1 MKKLL
6 TLILCLAM
14 VLSVFAGCSSTP
26 ATEEGASSSGEAAQ
40 GEAADSEYKDTLV
53 FAMNTDVQSM
63 DPQIQNDTT
72 SEQVVKMLY
81 NTLLKFQDDGTVV
94 GDLAESWSVS
104 EDKLTWT
111 FNLKQG
117 VKFHNGKELTSADV
131 KATFDRAL
139 NAEAGGLRTTEI
151 IKMFT
156 SVEAPDPYT
165 VTITTDGPY
174 GPMESLMCNM
184 SLGIM
189 DADYIEQYGLDL
201 GTSAE
206 GENGTG
212 PFKVVSWERDQE
224 IVVERFD
231 DYFGTP
237 AKLQTVVYTIIPEAA
252 SRVIALET
260 GEVDVIDKPTDEDL
274 ARLEA
279 DTENYTVLRK
289 PTISQRLFRFGCNDP
304 IMSNTKVRQAIVYAI
319 DRQAII
325 DALFAGSAYPST
337 APLAPVTF
345 GYSDL
350 GEIEQD
356 LELAKSLLAEAGYPD
371 GFDTKIITTERYQ
384 NGIELAEIISQ
395 QLAEIGINAEI
406 EVWEWSAL
414 SASWNGVTA
423 DEFDQPIFIMG
434 AGPSMRDADG
444 GLRGLYTTSDTVHVR
459 PGRLS
464 GPVYDRHP
472 QQRLQLR
479 LLLQRGS
486 GCPHRAG
493 YAGDRPAEAGGDLQ
507 GSHGDPVSGRPG
519 RLLALRYVWS
529 GHYLL
534 QGGRR
539 DPEPH
544 FHRYL

>member
-14 VLSVFAGCSSTP
+14 VLTVFAGCSSTP
-26 ATEEGASSSGEAAQ
+26 ATEEGASASGDAAQ

-81 NTLLKFQDDGTVV
+81 NTLLKFEDDGTVV

-165 VTITTDGPY
+165 VTITTDAPY

-304 IMSNTKVRQAIVYAI
+304 IISNTKVRQAIVYAI

-325 DALFAGSAYPST
+325 DALFTGSGYPST

-414 SASWNGVTA
+414 SASWNGITA

-444 GLRGLYTTSDTVHVR
+444 GQRGLYTTSET
-459 PGRLS
+459 GLN
-464 GPVYDRHP
+464 DRNYGFYSNAEVDALIEQGMQETD
-472 QQRLQLR
+472 QQKRVEI
-479 LLLQRGS
+479 
-486 GCPHRAG
+486 
-493 YAGDRPAEAGGDLQ
+493 YKEAMEILYRE
-507 GSHGDPVSGRPG
+507 DPVAFWLFDMYG
-519 RLLALRYVWS
+519 LAITSSKVEGVTLSPISTITFENATVKK
-529 GHYLL
+529 
-534 QGGRR
+534 
-539 DPEPH
+539 
-544 FHRYL
+544 

>member
-81 NTLLKFQDDGTVV
+81 NTLLKFEDDGTVV

-156 SVEAPDPYT
+156 AVEAPDPYT

-201 GTSAE
+201 GTSVE

-237 AKLQTVVYTIIPEAA
+237 AKLQTVVYTVIPEAA

-279 DTENYTVLRK
+279 DTENFTVLRK

-304 IMSNTKVRQAIVYAI
+304 IISNTKVRQAIVYAI

-325 DALFAGSAYPST
+325 DALFTGSAYPST

-371 GFDTKIITTERYQ
+371 GFDTKIVTTERYQ

-414 SASWNGVTA
+414 SASWNGITA

-444 GLRGLYTTSDTVHVR
+444 GLRGLYTTSET
-459 PGRLS
+459 GLN
-464 GPVYDRHP
+464 DRNYGFYSNAEVDALIEQGMQETD
-472 QQRLQLR
+472 QQKRVEI
-479 LLLQRGS
+479 
-486 GCPHRAG
+486 
-493 YAGDRPAEAGGDLQ
+493 YKEAMEILYRE
-507 GSHGDPVSGRPG
+507 DPVAFWLFDMYG
-519 RLLALRYVWS
+519 LAITSSKVEGVTLSPISTITFENATVKK
-529 GHYLL
+529 
-534 QGGRR
+534 
-539 DPEPH
+539 
-544 FHRYL
+544 

>member
-14 VLSVFAGCSSTP
+14 VLTVFVGCSSTP
-26 ATEEGASSSGEAAQ
+26 ATEEGASASGDAAQ

-53 FAMNTDVQSM
+53 YALNTDVQSL

-81 NTLLKFQDDGTVV
+81 NTLLKFEDDGTVV

-156 SVEAPDPYT
+156 AVEAPDPYT

-237 AKLQTVVYTIIPEAA
+237 AKLQTVVYSVIPEAA

-260 GEVDVIDKPTDEDL
+260 GEVDVIDKPTNEDL
-274 ARLEA
+274 ERLEA

-304 IMSNTKVRQAIVYAI
+304 IISNTKVRQAIVYAI

-325 DALFAGSAYPST
+325 DALFTGSAYPST

-414 SASWNGVTA
+414 SASWSGVTA

-444 GLRGLYTTSDTVHVR
+444 GLRGLYTTSDTGLNDRNYGFYSNAEVDALIDQGMQETDQQKRVEIYKEAMEILYR
-459 PGRLS
+459 EDPAGFWLFDMYGLAITSSKVEGVTLS
-464 GPVYDRHP
+464 PISTITFENATVKK
-472 QQRLQLR
+472 
-479 LLLQRGS
+479 
-486 GCPHRAG
+486 
-493 YAGDRPAEAGGDLQ
+493 
-507 GSHGDPVSGRPG
+507 
-519 RLLALRYVWS
+519 
-529 GHYLL
+529 
-534 QGGRR
+534 
-539 DPEPH
+539 
-544 FHRYL
+544 

>member
-14 VLSVFAGCSSTP
+14 VLTVFVGCSSTP
-26 ATEEGASSSGEAAQ
+26 ATEEGASASGDAAQ

-81 NTLLKFQDDGTVV
+81 NTLLKFEDDGTVV

-156 SVEAPDPYT
+156 AVEAPDPYT

-201 GTSAE
+201 GTSVE

-279 DTENYTVLRK
+279 DTENFTVLRK

-304 IMSNTKVRQAIVYAI
+304 IISNTKVRQAIVYAI

-325 DALFAGSAYPST
+325 DALFTGSAYPST

-345 GYSDL
+345 GYSNL

-371 GFDTKIITTERYQ
+371 GFDTKIVTTERYQ

-414 SASWNGVTA
+414 SASWNGITA

-444 GLRGLYTTSDTVHVR
+444 GLRGLYTTSET
-459 PGRLS
+459 GLN
-464 GPVYDRHP
+464 DRNYGFYSNAEVDALIEQGMQETD
-472 QQRLQLR
+472 QQKRVEI
-479 LLLQRGS
+479 
-486 GCPHRAG
+486 
-493 YAGDRPAEAGGDLQ
+493 YKEAMEILYRE
-507 GSHGDPVSGRPG
+507 DPVAFWLFDMYG
-519 RLLALRYVWS
+519 LAITSSKVEGVTLSPISTITFENATVKK
-529 GHYLL
+529 
-534 QGGRR
+534 
-539 DPEPH
+539 
-544 FHRYL
+544 

>member
-53 FAMNTDVQSM
+53 FAMNTDVQSL

-81 NTLLKFQDDGTVV
+81 NTLLKFEDDGTVV

-156 SVEAPDPYT
+156 AVEAPDPYT

-201 GTSAE
+201 GTSVE

-279 DTENYTVLRK
+279 DTENFTVLRK

-304 IMSNTKVRQAIVYAI
+304 IISNTKVRQAIVYAI

-325 DALFAGSAYPST
+325 DALFTGSGYPST

-395 QLAEIGINAEI
+395 QLAQIGINAEI

-414 SASWNGVTA
+414 SASWNGITA

-444 GLRGLYTTSDTVHVR
+444 GLRGLYTTSET
-459 PGRLS
+459 GLN
-464 GPVYDRHP
+464 DRNYGFYSNAEVDALIEQGMQETD
-472 QQRLQLR
+472 QQKRVEI
-479 LLLQRGS
+479 
-486 GCPHRAG
+486 
-493 YAGDRPAEAGGDLQ
+493 YKEAMEILYRE
-507 GSHGDPVSGRPG
+507 DPVAFWLFDMYG
-519 RLLALRYVWS
+519 LAITSSKVEGVTLSPISTITFENATVKK
-529 GHYLL
+529 
-534 QGGRR
+534 
-539 DPEPH
+539 
-544 FHRYL
+544 

>member
-26 ATEEGASSSGEAAQ
+26 ATEEGASASGEAAQ

-53 FAMNTDVQSM
+53 FAMNTDVQSL

-81 NTLLKFQDDGTVV
+81 NTLLKFEDDGTVV

-156 SVEAPDPYT
+156 AVEAPDPYT

-189 DADYIEQYGLDL
+189 DADYIEKYGLDL
-201 GTSAE
+201 GTSVE

-279 DTENYTVLRK
+279 DTENFTVLRK

-304 IMSNTKVRQAIVYAI
+304 IISNTKVRQAIVYAI

-325 DALFAGSAYPST
+325 DALFTGSAYPST

-345 GYSDL
+345 GYSNL

-395 QLAEIGINAEI
+395 QLAQIGINAEI
-406 EVWEWSAL
+406 EVWEGSAL
-414 SASWNGVTA
+414 SASWNGI
-423 DEFDQPIFIMG
+423 IFIMG

-444 GLRGLYTTSDTVHVR
+444 GLRGLYTTSET
-459 PGRLS
+459 GLN
-464 GPVYDRHP
+464 DRNYGFYSNAEVDALIEQGMQETD
-472 QQRLQLR
+472 QQKRVEI
-479 LLLQRGS
+479 
-486 GCPHRAG
+486 
-493 YAGDRPAEAGGDLQ
+493 YKEAMEILYRE
-507 GSHGDPVSGRPG
+507 DPVAFWLFDMYG
-519 RLLALRYVWS
+519 LAITSSKVEGVTLSPISTITFENATVKK
-529 GHYLL
+529 
-534 QGGRR
+534 
-539 DPEPH
+539 
-544 FHRYL
+544 

>member
-14 VLSVFAGCSSTP
+14 VLTVFVGCSSTP
-26 ATEEGASSSGEAAQ
+26 ATEEGASASGDAAQ

-53 FAMNTDVQSM
+53 FAMNTDVQSL

-81 NTLLKFQDDGTVV
+81 NTLLKFEDDGTVV

-156 SVEAPDPYT
+156 AVEAPDPYT

-237 AKLQTVVYTIIPEAA
+237 AKLQTVVYTVIPEAA

-279 DTENYTVLRK
+279 DTENFTVLRK

-304 IMSNTKVRQAIVYAI
+304 IISNTKVRQAIVYAI

-325 DALFAGSAYPST
+325 DALFTGSAYPST

-395 QLAEIGINAEI
+395 QLAEIGINAKI

-414 SASWNGVTA
+414 SASWNGITA

-444 GLRGLYTTSDTVHVR
+444 GLRGLYTTSET
-459 PGRLS
+459 GLN
-464 GPVYDRHP
+464 DRNYGFYSNAEVDALIEQGMQETD
-472 QQRLQLR
+472 QQKRVEI
-479 LLLQRGS
+479 
-486 GCPHRAG
+486 
-493 YAGDRPAEAGGDLQ
+493 YKEAMEILYRE
-507 GSHGDPVSGRPG
+507 DPVAFWLFDMYG
-519 RLLALRYVWS
+519 LAITSSKVEGVTLSPISTITFENATVKK
-529 GHYLL
+529 
-534 QGGRR
+534 
-539 DPEPH
+539 
-544 FHRYL
+544 

>member
-14 VLSVFAGCSSTP
+14 VLTVFAGCSSTP
-26 ATEEGASSSGEAAQ
+26 ATEEGASASGDAAQ

-53 FAMNTDVQSM
+53 YALNTDVQSL

-81 NTLLKFQDDGTVV
+81 NTLLKFEDDGTVV

-156 SVEAPDPYT
+156 AVEAPDPYT

-201 GTSAE
+201 GTSVE

-231 DYFGTP
+231 EYFGTP
-237 AKLQTVVYTIIPEAA
+237 AKLQTVVYTVIPEAA

-260 GEVDVIDKPTDEDL
+260 GEVDVIDKPTNEDL
-274 ARLEA
+274 ERLEA

-304 IMSNTKVRQAIVYAI
+304 IISNTKVRQAIVYAI

-325 DALFAGSAYPST
+325 DALFTGSAYPST

-371 GFDTKIITTERYQ
+371 GFDTKIVTTERYQ

-406 EVWEWSAL
+406 DVWEWSAL
-414 SASWNGVTA
+414 SASWNGITA

-444 GLRGLYTTSDTVHVR
+444 GLRGLYTTSET
-459 PGRLS
+459 GLN
-464 GPVYDRHP
+464 DRNYGFYSNAEVDALIEQGMQETD
-472 QQRLQLR
+472 QQKRVEI
-479 LLLQRGS
+479 
-486 GCPHRAG
+486 
-493 YAGDRPAEAGGDLQ
+493 YKEAMEILYRE
-507 GSHGDPVSGRPG
+507 DPVAFWLFDMYG
-519 RLLALRYVWS
+519 LAITSSKVEGVTLSPISTITFENATVKK
-529 GHYLL
+529 
-534 QGGRR
+534 
-539 DPEPH
+539 
-544 FHRYL
+544 

>member
-14 VLSVFAGCSSTP
+14 VLTVFAGCSSTP
-26 ATEEGASSSGEAAQ
+26 ATEEGASASGGAAQ

-81 NTLLKFQDDGTVV
+81 NTLLKFEDDGTVV
-94 GDLAESWSVS
+94 GDLAESCCVS

-156 SVEAPDPYT
+156 AVEAPDPYT
-165 VTITTDGPY
+165 VTITTDAPY

-237 AKLQTVVYTIIPEAA
+237 AKLKTVVYTVIPEAA

-279 DTENYTVLRK
+279 DTENFTVLRK

-304 IMSNTKVRQAIVYAI
+304 IISNTKVRQAIVYAI

-325 DALFAGSAYPST
+325 DALFTGSAYPST

-345 GYSDL
+345 GYSNL

-371 GFDTKIITTERYQ
+371 GFDTKIVTTERYQ

-414 SASWNGVTA
+414 SASWNGITA

-444 GLRGLYTTSDTVHVR
+444 GLRGLYTTSET
-459 PGRLS
+459 GLN
-464 GPVYDRHP
+464 DRNYGFYSNAEVDALIEQGMQETD
-472 QQRLQLR
+472 QQKRVEI
-479 LLLQRGS
+479 
-486 GCPHRAG
+486 
-493 YAGDRPAEAGGDLQ
+493 YKEAMEILYRE
-507 GSHGDPVSGRPG
+507 DPVAFWLFDMYG
-519 RLLALRYVWS
+519 LAITSSKVEGVTLSPISTITFENATVKK
-529 GHYLL
+529 
-534 QGGRR
+534 
-539 DPEPH
+539 
-544 FHRYL
+544 

>member
-14 VLSVFAGCSSTP
+14 VLTVFAGCSSTP
-26 ATEEGASSSGEAAQ
+26 ATEEGASASGDAAQ

-53 FAMNTDVQSM
+53 YALNTDVQSL

-81 NTLLKFQDDGTVV
+81 NTLLKFEDDGTVV

-156 SVEAPDPYT
+156 AVEAPDPYT

-201 GTSAE
+201 GTSVE

-231 DYFGTP
+231 EYFGTP
-237 AKLQTVVYTIIPEAA
+237 AKLQTVVYTVIPEAA

-260 GEVDVIDKPTDEDL
+260 GEVDVIDKPTNEDL
-274 ARLEA
+274 ERLEA
-279 DTENYTVLRK
+279 DTENFTVLRK

-304 IMSNTKVRQAIVYAI
+304 IISNTKVRQAIVYAI

-325 DALFAGSAYPST
+325 DALFTGSAYPST

-371 GFDTKIITTERYQ
+371 GFDTKIVTTERYQ

-414 SASWNGVTA
+414 SASWNGITA

-444 GLRGLYTTSDTVHVR
+444 GLRGLYTTSET
-459 PGRLS
+459 GLN
-464 GPVYDRHP
+464 DRNYGFYSNAEVDALIEQGMQETD
-472 QQRLQLR
+472 QQKRVEI
-479 LLLQRGS
+479 
-486 GCPHRAG
+486 
-493 YAGDRPAEAGGDLQ
+493 YKEAMEILYRE
-507 GSHGDPVSGRPG
+507 DPVAFWLFDMYG
-519 RLLALRYVWS
+519 LAITSSKVEGVTLSPISTITFENATVKK
-529 GHYLL
+529 
-534 QGGRR
+534 
-539 DPEPH
+539 
-544 FHRYL
+544 

>member
-14 VLSVFAGCSSTP
+14 VLTVFAGCSSTP
-26 ATEEGASSSGEAAQ
+26 ATEEGASASGDAAQ

-53 FAMNTDVQSM
+53 FAMNTDVQSL

-81 NTLLKFQDDGTVV
+81 NTLLKFEDDGTVV

-156 SVEAPDPYT
+156 AVEAPDPYT

-201 GTSAE
+201 GTSVE

-237 AKLQTVVYTIIPEAA
+237 AKLKTVVYTVIPEAA

-279 DTENYTVLRK
+279 DTENFTVLRK

-304 IMSNTKVRQAIVYAI
+304 IISNTKVRQAIVYAI

-325 DALFAGSAYPST
+325 DALFTGSGYPST

-395 QLAEIGINAEI
+395 QLAEIGINAKI

-414 SASWNGVTA
+414 SASWNGITA

-444 GLRGLYTTSDTVHVR
+444 GLRGLYTTSET
-459 PGRLS
+459 GLN
-464 GPVYDRHP
+464 DRNYGFYSNAEVDALIEQGMQETD
-472 QQRLQLR
+472 QQKRVEI
-479 LLLQRGS
+479 
-486 GCPHRAG
+486 
-493 YAGDRPAEAGGDLQ
+493 YKEAMEILYRE
-507 GSHGDPVSGRPG
+507 DPVAFWLFDMYG
-519 RLLALRYVWS
+519 LAITSSKVEGVTLSPISTITFENATVKK
-529 GHYLL
+529 
-534 QGGRR
+534 
-539 DPEPH
+539 
-544 FHRYL
+544 

>member
-14 VLSVFAGCSSTP
+14 VLTVFVGCSSTP
-26 ATEEGASSSGEAAQ
+26 ATEEGASASGDAAQ

-53 FAMNTDVQSM
+53 FAMNTDVQSL

-156 SVEAPDPYT
+156 AVEAPDPYT

-231 DYFGTP
+231 EYFDTP

-279 DTENYTVLRK
+279 DTENFTVLRK

-304 IMSNTKVRQAIVYAI
+304 IISNTKVRQAIVYAI

-325 DALFAGSAYPST
+325 DALFTGSGYPST

-371 GFDTKIITTERYQ
+371 GFDTKIVTTERYQ

-414 SASWNGVTA
+414 SASWNGITA

-444 GLRGLYTTSDTVHVR
+444 GLRGLYTTSET
-459 PGRLS
+459 GLN
-464 GPVYDRHP
+464 DRNYGFYSNAEVDALIEQGMQETD
-472 QQRLQLR
+472 QQKRVEI
-479 LLLQRGS
+479 
-486 GCPHRAG
+486 
-493 YAGDRPAEAGGDLQ
+493 YKEAMEILYRE
-507 GSHGDPVSGRPG
+507 DPVAFWLFDMYG
-519 RLLALRYVWS
+519 LAITSSKVEGVTLSPISTITFENATVKK
-529 GHYLL
+529 
-534 QGGRR
+534 
-539 DPEPH
+539 
-544 FHRYL
+544 

>member
-14 VLSVFAGCSSTP
+14 VLTVFVGCSSTP
-26 ATEEGASSSGEAAQ
+26 ATEEGASASGDAAQ

-53 FAMNTDVQSM
+53 YALNTDVQSL

-81 NTLLKFQDDGTVV
+81 NTLLKFEDDGTVV

-117 VKFHNGKELTSADV
+117 VKFHNGKEMTSADV

-156 SVEAPDPYT
+156 AVEAPDPYT

-201 GTSAE
+201 GTSVE

-237 AKLQTVVYTIIPEAA
+237 AKLQTVVYTVIPEAA

-260 GEVDVIDKPTDEDL
+260 GEVDVIDKPTNEDL
-274 ARLEA
+274 ERLEA
-279 DTENYTVLRK
+279 DTENFTVLRK

-304 IMSNTKVRQAIVYAI
+304 IISNTKVRQAIVYAI

-325 DALFAGSAYPST
+325 DALFTGSAYPST

-371 GFDTKIITTERYQ
+371 GFDTKIVTTERYQ

-414 SASWNGVTA
+414 SASWNGITA

-444 GLRGLYTTSDTVHVR
+444 GLRGLYTTSET
-459 PGRLS
+459 GLN
-464 GPVYDRHP
+464 DRNYGFYSNAEVDALIEQGMQETD
-472 QQRLQLR
+472 QQKRVEI
-479 LLLQRGS
+479 
-486 GCPHRAG
+486 
-493 YAGDRPAEAGGDLQ
+493 YKEAMEILYRE
-507 GSHGDPVSGRPG
+507 DPVAFWLFDMYG
-519 RLLALRYVWS
+519 LAITSSKVEGVTLSPISTITFENATVKK
-529 GHYLL
+529 
-534 QGGRR
+534 
-539 DPEPH
+539 
-544 FHRYL
+544 

>member
-14 VLSVFAGCSSTP
+14 VLTVFAGCSSTP
-26 ATEEGASSSGEAAQ
+26 ATEEGASASGEAAQ

-53 FAMNTDVQSM
+53 FAMNTDVQSL

-81 NTLLKFQDDGTVV
+81 NTLLKFEDDGTVV

-165 VTITTDGPY
+165 VTITTDAPY

-279 DTENYTVLRK
+279 DTENFTVLRK

-304 IMSNTKVRQAIVYAI
+304 IISNTKVRQAIVYAI

-325 DALFAGSAYPST
+325 DALFTGSGYPST

-414 SASWNGVTA
+414 SASWNGITA

-444 GLRGLYTTSDTVHVR
+444 GLRGLYTTSET
-459 PGRLS
+459 GLN
-464 GPVYDRHP
+464 DRNYGFYSNAEVDALIEQGMQETD
-472 QQRLQLR
+472 QQKRVEI
-479 LLLQRGS
+479 
-486 GCPHRAG
+486 
-493 YAGDRPAEAGGDLQ
+493 YKEAMEILYRE
-507 GSHGDPVSGRPG
+507 DPVAFWLFDMYG
-519 RLLALRYVWS
+519 LAITSSKVEGVTLSPISTITFENATVKK
-529 GHYLL
+529 
-534 QGGRR
+534 
-539 DPEPH
+539 
-544 FHRYL
+544 

>member
-14 VLSVFAGCSSTP
+14 VLTVFAGCSSTP
-26 ATEEGASSSGEAAQ
+26 ATEEGASASGEAAQ

-81 NTLLKFQDDGTVV
+81 NTLLKFEDDGTVV

-165 VTITTDGPY
+165 VTITTDAPY

-304 IMSNTKVRQAIVYAI
+304 IISNTKVRQAIVYAI

-325 DALFAGSAYPST
+325 DALFTGSGYPST

-371 GFDTKIITTERYQ
+371 GFDTKIVTTERYQ

-395 QLAEIGINAEI
+395 QLAEIGINAKI

-414 SASWNGVTA
+414 SASWNGITA

-444 GLRGLYTTSDTVHVR
+444 GLRGLYTTSET
-459 PGRLS
+459 GLN
-464 GPVYDRHP
+464 DRNYGFYSNAEVDALIEQGMQETD
-472 QQRLQLR
+472 QQKRVEI
-479 LLLQRGS
+479 
-486 GCPHRAG
+486 
-493 YAGDRPAEAGGDLQ
+493 YKEAMEILYRE
-507 GSHGDPVSGRPG
+507 DPVAFWLFDMYG
-519 RLLALRYVWS
+519 LAITSSKVEGVTLSPISTITFENATVKK
-529 GHYLL
+529 
-534 QGGRR
+534 
-539 DPEPH
+539 
-544 FHRYL
+544 

>member
-14 VLSVFAGCSSTP
+14 VLTVFAGCSSTP

-81 NTLLKFQDDGTVV
+81 NTLLKFEDDGTVV

-156 SVEAPDPYT
+156 AVEAPDPYT

-189 DADYIEQYGLDL
+189 DADYIEKYGLDL
-201 GTSAE
+201 GTSVE

-237 AKLQTVVYTIIPEAA
+237 AKLQTVVYTVIPEAA

-304 IMSNTKVRQAIVYAI
+304 IISNTKVRQAIVYAI

-325 DALFAGSAYPST
+325 DALFTGSGYPST

-371 GFDTKIITTERYQ
+371 GFDTKIVTTERYQ

-395 QLAEIGINAEI
+395 QLAEIGINAKI

-414 SASWNGVTA
+414 SASWNGITA

-444 GLRGLYTTSDTVHVR
+444 GLQGLYTTSET
-459 PGRLS
+459 GLN
-464 GPVYDRHP
+464 DRNYGFYSNAEVDALIEQGMQETD
-472 QQRLQLR
+472 QQKRVEI
-479 LLLQRGS
+479 
-486 GCPHRAG
+486 
-493 YAGDRPAEAGGDLQ
+493 YKEAMEILYRE
-507 GSHGDPVSGRPG
+507 DPVAFWLFDMYG
-519 RLLALRYVWS
+519 LAITSSKVEGVTLSPISTITFENATVKK
-529 GHYLL
+529 
-534 QGGRR
+534 
-539 DPEPH
+539 
-544 FHRYL
+544 

>member
-81 NTLLKFQDDGTVV
+81 NTLLKFEDDGTVV

-156 SVEAPDPYT
+156 AVEAPDPYT

-201 GTSAE
+201 GTSVE

-237 AKLQTVVYTIIPEAA
+237 AKLQTVVYTVIPEAA

-279 DTENYTVLRK
+279 DTENFTVLRK

-304 IMSNTKVRQAIVYAI
+304 IISNTKVRQAIVYAI

-325 DALFAGSAYPST
+325 DALFTGSAYPST

-395 QLAEIGINAEI
+395 QLAEIGINAKI

-414 SASWNGVTA
+414 SASWNGITA

-444 GLRGLYTTSDTVHVR
+444 GLRGLYTTSET
-459 PGRLS
+459 GLN
-464 GPVYDRHP
+464 DRNYGFYSNAEVDALIEQGMQETD
-472 QQRLQLR
+472 QQKRVEI
-479 LLLQRGS
+479 
-486 GCPHRAG
+486 
-493 YAGDRPAEAGGDLQ
+493 YKEAMEILYRE
-507 GSHGDPVSGRPG
+507 DPVAFWLFDMYG
-519 RLLALRYVWS
+519 LAITSSKVEGVTLSPISTITFENATVKK
-529 GHYLL
+529 
-534 QGGRR
+534 
-539 DPEPH
+539 
-544 FHRYL
+544 

>member
-14 VLSVFAGCSSTP
+14 VLTVFVGCSSTP
-26 ATEEGASSSGEAAQ
+26 ATEEGASASGDAAQ

-81 NTLLKFQDDGTVV
+81 NTLLKFEDDGTVV

-156 SVEAPDPYT
+156 AVEAPDPYT

-201 GTSAE
+201 GTSVE

-231 DYFGTP
+231 EYFGTP
-237 AKLQTVVYTIIPEAA
+237 AKLQTVVYTVIPEAA

-260 GEVDVIDKPTDEDL
+260 GEVDVIDKPTNEDL
-274 ARLEA
+274 ERLEA
-279 DTENYTVLRK
+279 DTENFTVLRK

-304 IMSNTKVRQAIVYAI
+304 IISNTKVRQAIVYAI

-325 DALFAGSAYPST
+325 DALFTGSAYPST

-345 GYSDL
+345 GYSNL

-371 GFDTKIITTERYQ
+371 GFDTKIVTTERYQ

-414 SASWNGVTA
+414 SASWNGITA

-444 GLRGLYTTSDTVHVR
+444 GLRGLYTTSET
-459 PGRLS
+459 GLN
-464 GPVYDRHP
+464 DRNYGFYSNAEVDALIEQGMQETD
-472 QQRLQLR
+472 QQKRVEI
-479 LLLQRGS
+479 
-486 GCPHRAG
+486 
-493 YAGDRPAEAGGDLQ
+493 YKEAMEILYRE
-507 GSHGDPVSGRPG
+507 DPVAFWLFDMYG
-519 RLLALRYVWS
+519 LAITSSKVEGVTLSPISTITFENATVKK
-529 GHYLL
+529 
-534 QGGRR
+534 
-539 DPEPH
+539 
-544 FHRYL
+544 

>member
-14 VLSVFAGCSSTP
+14 VLTVFVGCSSTP
-26 ATEEGASSSGEAAQ
+26 ATEEGASASGDAAQ

-81 NTLLKFQDDGTVV
+81 NTLLKFEDDGTVV

-156 SVEAPDPYT
+156 AVEAPDPYT
-165 VTITTDGPY
+165 VTITTDAPY

-279 DTENYTVLRK
+279 DTENFTVLRK

-304 IMSNTKVRQAIVYAI
+304 IISNTKVRQAIVYAI

-325 DALFAGSAYPST
+325 DALFTGSGYPST

-371 GFDTKIITTERYQ
+371 GFDTKIVTTERYQ

-414 SASWNGVTA
+414 SASWNGITA

-444 GLRGLYTTSDTVHVR
+444 GLRGLYTTSET
-459 PGRLS
+459 GLN
-464 GPVYDRHP
+464 DRNYGFYSNAEVDALIEQGMQETD
-472 QQRLQLR
+472 QQKRVEI
-479 LLLQRGS
+479 
-486 GCPHRAG
+486 
-493 YAGDRPAEAGGDLQ
+493 YKEAMEILYRE
-507 GSHGDPVSGRPG
+507 DPVAFWLFDMYG
-519 RLLALRYVWS
+519 LAITSSKVEGVTLSPISTITFENATVKK
-529 GHYLL
+529 
-534 QGGRR
+534 
-539 DPEPH
+539 
-544 FHRYL
+544 

>member
-14 VLSVFAGCSSTP
+14 VLTVFAGCSSTP
-26 ATEEGASSSGEAAQ
+26 ATEEGASASGDAAQ

-53 FAMNTDVQSM
+53 YALNTDVQSL

-156 SVEAPDPYT
+156 AVEAPDPYT

-201 GTSAE
+201 GTSVE

-237 AKLQTVVYTIIPEAA
+237 AKLKTVVYTVIPEAA

-260 GEVDVIDKPTDEDL
+260 GEVDVIDKPTNEDL
-274 ARLEA
+274 ERLEA
-279 DTENYTVLRK
+279 DTENFTVLRK

-304 IMSNTKVRQAIVYAI
+304 IISNTKVRQAIVYAI

-325 DALFAGSAYPST
+325 DALFTGSAYPST

-371 GFDTKIITTERYQ
+371 GFDTKIVTTERYQ

-414 SASWNGVTA
+414 SASWNGITA

-444 GLRGLYTTSDTVHVR
+444 GLRGLYTTSET
-459 PGRLS
+459 GLN
-464 GPVYDRHP
+464 DRNYGFYSNAEVDALIEQGMQETD
-472 QQRLQLR
+472 QQKRVEI
-479 LLLQRGS
+479 
-486 GCPHRAG
+486 
-493 YAGDRPAEAGGDLQ
+493 YKEAMEILYRE
-507 GSHGDPVSGRPG
+507 DPVAFWLFDMYG
-519 RLLALRYVWS
+519 LAITSSKVEGVTLSPISTITFENATVKK
-529 GHYLL
+529 
-534 QGGRR
+534 
-539 DPEPH
+539 
-544 FHRYL
+544 

>member
-14 VLSVFAGCSSTP
+14 VLTVFVGCSSTP

-81 NTLLKFQDDGTVV
+81 NTLLKFEDDGTVV

-156 SVEAPDPYT
+156 AVEAPDPYT

-189 DADYIEQYGLDL
+189 DADYIEKYGLDL
-201 GTSAE
+201 GTSVE

-237 AKLQTVVYTIIPEAA
+237 AKLQTVVYTVIPEAA

-279 DTENYTVLRK
+279 DTENFTVLRK

-304 IMSNTKVRQAIVYAI
+304 IISNTKVRQAIVYAI

-325 DALFAGSAYPST
+325 DALFTGSAYPST

-345 GYSDL
+345 GYSNL

-371 GFDTKIITTERYQ
+371 GFDTKIVTTERYQ

-414 SASWNGVTA
+414 SASWNGITA

-444 GLRGLYTTSDTVHVR
+444 GLRGLYTTSET
-459 PGRLS
+459 GLN
-464 GPVYDRHP
+464 DRNYGFYSNAEVDALIEQGMQETD
-472 QQRLQLR
+472 QQKRVEI
-479 LLLQRGS
+479 
-486 GCPHRAG
+486 
-493 YAGDRPAEAGGDLQ
+493 YKEAMEILYRE
-507 GSHGDPVSGRPG
+507 DPVAFWLFDMYG
-519 RLLALRYVWS
+519 LAITSSKVEGVTLSPISTITFENATVKK
-529 GHYLL
+529 
-534 QGGRR
+534 
-539 DPEPH
+539 
-544 FHRYL
+544 

>member
-14 VLSVFAGCSSTP
+14 VLTVFVGCSSTP
-26 ATEEGASSSGEAAQ
+26 ATEEGASASGDAAQ

-53 FAMNTDVQSM
+53 YALNTDVQSL

-81 NTLLKFQDDGTVV
+81 NTLLKFEDDGTVV

-156 SVEAPDPYT
+156 AVEAPDPYT

-201 GTSAE
+201 GTSVE

-237 AKLQTVVYTIIPEAA
+237 AKLQTVVYSVIPEAA

-260 GEVDVIDKPTDEDL
+260 GEVDVIDKPTNEDL
-274 ARLEA
+274 ERLEA

-304 IMSNTKVRQAIVYAI
+304 IISNTKVRQAIVYAI

-325 DALFAGSAYPST
+325 DALFTGSAYPST

-414 SASWNGVTA
+414 SASWSGVTA

-444 GLRGLYTTSDTVHVR
+444 GLRGLYTTSDTGLNDRNYGFYSNAEVDALIDQGMQETDQQKRVEIYKEAMEILYR
-459 PGRLS
+459 EDPAGFWLFDMYGLAITSSKVEGVTLS
-464 GPVYDRHP
+464 PISTITFENATVKK
-472 QQRLQLR
+472 
-479 LLLQRGS
+479 
-486 GCPHRAG
+486 
-493 YAGDRPAEAGGDLQ
+493 
-507 GSHGDPVSGRPG
+507 
-519 RLLALRYVWS
+519 
-529 GHYLL
+529 
-534 QGGRR
+534 
-539 DPEPH
+539 
-544 FHRYL
+544 

>member
-14 VLSVFAGCSSTP
+14 VLTVFVGCSSTP
-26 ATEEGASSSGEAAQ
+26 ATEEGASASGDAAQ

-53 FAMNTDVQSM
+53 FAMNTDVQSL

-156 SVEAPDPYT
+156 AVEAPDPYT

-279 DTENYTVLRK
+279 DTENFTVLRK

-304 IMSNTKVRQAIVYAI
+304 IISNTKVRQAIVYAI

-325 DALFAGSAYPST
+325 DALFTGSAYPST

-371 GFDTKIITTERYQ
+371 GFDTKIVTTERYQ

-414 SASWNGVTA
+414 SASWNGITA

-444 GLRGLYTTSDTVHVR
+444 GLRGLYTTSET
-459 PGRLS
+459 GLN
-464 GPVYDRHP
+464 DRNYGFYSNAEVDALIEQGMQETD
-472 QQRLQLR
+472 QQKRVEI
-479 LLLQRGS
+479 
-486 GCPHRAG
+486 
-493 YAGDRPAEAGGDLQ
+493 YKEAMEILYRE
-507 GSHGDPVSGRPG
+507 DPVAFWLFDMYG
-519 RLLALRYVWS
+519 LAITSSKVEGVTLSPISTITFENATVKK
-529 GHYLL
+529 
-534 QGGRR
+534 
-539 DPEPH
+539 
-544 FHRYL
+544 

>member
-14 VLSVFAGCSSTP
+14 VLTVFVGCSSTP
-26 ATEEGASSSGEAAQ
+26 ATEEGASASGDAAQ

-53 FAMNTDVQSM
+53 YALNTDVQSL

-156 SVEAPDPYT
+156 AVEAPDPYT

-201 GTSAE
+201 GTSVE

-237 AKLQTVVYTIIPEAA
+237 AKLKTVVYTVIPEAA

-260 GEVDVIDKPTDEDL
+260 GEVDVIDKPTNEDL
-274 ARLEA
+274 ERLEA
-279 DTENYTVLRK
+279 DTENFTVLRK

-304 IMSNTKVRQAIVYAI
+304 IISNTKVRQAIVYAI

-325 DALFAGSAYPST
+325 DALFTGSAYPST

-371 GFDTKIITTERYQ
+371 GFDTKIVTTERYQ

-414 SASWNGVTA
+414 SASWNGITA

-444 GLRGLYTTSDTVHVR
+444 GLRGLYTTSDTGLNDRNYGFYSNAEVDALIDQGMQETDQQKRVEIYKEAMEILYR
-459 PGRLS
+459 EDPAGFWLFDMYGLAITSSKVEGVTLS
-464 GPVYDRHP
+464 PISTITFENATVKK
-472 QQRLQLR
+472 
-479 LLLQRGS
+479 
-486 GCPHRAG
+486 
-493 YAGDRPAEAGGDLQ
+493 
-507 GSHGDPVSGRPG
+507 
-519 RLLALRYVWS
+519 
-529 GHYLL
+529 
-534 QGGRR
+534 
-539 DPEPH
+539 
-544 FHRYL
+544 

>member
-14 VLSVFAGCSSTP
+14 VLTVFAGCSSTP
-26 ATEEGASSSGEAAQ
+26 ATEEGASASGDAAQ

-81 NTLLKFQDDGTVV
+81 NTLLKFEDDGTVV

-156 SVEAPDPYT
+156 AVEAPDPYT

-189 DADYIEQYGLDL
+189 DADYIEKYGLDL
-201 GTSAE
+201 GTSVE

-279 DTENYTVLRK
+279 DTENFTVLRK

-304 IMSNTKVRQAIVYAI
+304 IISNTKVRQAIVYAI

-325 DALFAGSAYPST
+325 DALFTGSAYPST

-345 GYSDL
+345 GYSNL

-371 GFDTKIITTERYQ
+371 GFDTKIVTTERYQ

-395 QLAEIGINAEI
+395 QLAEIGINAKI

-414 SASWNGVTA
+414 SASWNGITA

-444 GLRGLYTTSDTVHVR
+444 GLRGLYTTSET
-459 PGRLS
+459 GLN
-464 GPVYDRHP
+464 DRNYGFYSNAEVDALIEQGMQETD
-472 QQRLQLR
+472 QQKRVEI
-479 LLLQRGS
+479 
-486 GCPHRAG
+486 
-493 YAGDRPAEAGGDLQ
+493 YKEAMEILYRE
-507 GSHGDPVSGRPG
+507 DPVAFWLFDMYG
-519 RLLALRYVWS
+519 LAITSSKVEGVTLSPISTITFENATVKK
-529 GHYLL
+529 
-534 QGGRR
+534 
-539 DPEPH
+539 
-544 FHRYL
+544 

>member
-14 VLSVFAGCSSTP
+14 VLTVFAGCSSTP

-53 FAMNTDVQSM
+53 FAMNTDVQSL

-81 NTLLKFQDDGTVV
+81 NTLLKFEDDGTVV

-156 SVEAPDPYT
+156 AVEAPDPYT

-201 GTSAE
+201 GTSVE

-237 AKLQTVVYTIIPEAA
+237 AKLKTVVYTVIPEAA

-279 DTENYTVLRK
+279 DTENFTVLRK

-304 IMSNTKVRQAIVYAI
+304 IISNTKVRQAIVYAI

-325 DALFAGSAYPST
+325 DALFTGSGYPST

-395 QLAEIGINAEI
+395 QLAEIGINAKI

-414 SASWNGVTA
+414 SASWNGITA

-444 GLRGLYTTSDTVHVR
+444 GLRGLYTTSET
-459 PGRLS
+459 GLN
-464 GPVYDRHP
+464 DRNYGFYSNAEVDALIEQGMQETD
-472 QQRLQLR
+472 QQKRVEI
-479 LLLQRGS
+479 
-486 GCPHRAG
+486 
-493 YAGDRPAEAGGDLQ
+493 YKEAMEILYRE
-507 GSHGDPVSGRPG
+507 DPVAFWLFDMYG
-519 RLLALRYVWS
+519 LAITSSKVEGVTLSPISTITFENATVKK
-529 GHYLL
+529 
-534 QGGRR
+534 
-539 DPEPH
+539 
-544 FHRYL
+544 

>member
-81 NTLLKFQDDGTVV
+81 NTLLKFEDDGTVV

-156 SVEAPDPYT
+156 AVEAPDPYT

-201 GTSAE
+201 GTSVE

-237 AKLQTVVYTIIPEAA
+237 AKLKTVVYTVIPEAA

-260 GEVDVIDKPTDEDL
+260 GEVDVIDKPTNEDL
-274 ARLEA
+274 ERLEA
-279 DTENYTVLRK
+279 DTENFTVLRK

-304 IMSNTKVRQAIVYAI
+304 IISNTKVRQAIVYAI

-325 DALFAGSAYPST
+325 DALFTGSGYPST

-395 QLAEIGINAEI
+395 QLAEIGINAKI

-414 SASWNGVTA
+414 SASWNGITA

-444 GLRGLYTTSDTVHVR
+444 GLRGLYTTSET
-459 PGRLS
+459 GLN
-464 GPVYDRHP
+464 DRNYGFYSNAEVDALIEQGMQETD
-472 QQRLQLR
+472 QQKRVEI
-479 LLLQRGS
+479 
-486 GCPHRAG
+486 
-493 YAGDRPAEAGGDLQ
+493 YKEAMEILYRE
-507 GSHGDPVSGRPG
+507 DPVAFWLFDMYG
-519 RLLALRYVWS
+519 LAITSSKVEGVTLSPISTITFENATVKK
-529 GHYLL
+529 
-534 QGGRR
+534 
-539 DPEPH
+539 
-544 FHRYL
+544 

>member
-14 VLSVFAGCSSTP
+14 VLTVFVGCSSTP
-26 ATEEGASSSGEAAQ
+26 ATEEGASASGDAAQ

-53 FAMNTDVQSM
+53 YALNTDVQSL

-72 SEQVVKMLY
+72 SESVVKMLY
-81 NTLLKFQDDGTVV
+81 NTLLKFEDDGTVV

-156 SVEAPDPYT
+156 AVEAPDPYT

-201 GTSAE
+201 GTSVE

-279 DTENYTVLRK
+279 DTENFTVLRK

-304 IMSNTKVRQAIVYAI
+304 IISNTKVRQAIVYAI

-325 DALFAGSAYPST
+325 DALFTGSAYPST

-371 GFDTKIITTERYQ
+371 GFDTKIVTTERYQ

-395 QLAEIGINAEI
+395 QLAEIGINAKI

-414 SASWNGVTA
+414 SASWNGITA

-444 GLRGLYTTSDTVHVR
+444 GLRGLYTTSET
-459 PGRLS
+459 GLN
-464 GPVYDRHP
+464 DRNYGFYSNAEVDALIEQGMQETD
-472 QQRLQLR
+472 QQKRVEI
-479 LLLQRGS
+479 
-486 GCPHRAG
+486 
-493 YAGDRPAEAGGDLQ
+493 YKEAMEILYRE
-507 GSHGDPVSGRPG
+507 DPVAFWLFDMYG
-519 RLLALRYVWS
+519 LAITSSKVEGVTLSPISTITFENATVKK
-529 GHYLL
+529 
-534 QGGRR
+534 
-539 DPEPH
+539 
-544 FHRYL
+544 

>member
-14 VLSVFAGCSSTP
+14 VLTVFVGCSSTP
-26 ATEEGASSSGEAAQ
+26 ATEEGASASGDAAQ

-53 FAMNTDVQSM
+53 FAMNTDVQSL

-156 SVEAPDPYT
+156 AVEAPDPYT

-279 DTENYTVLRK
+279 DTENFTVLRK

-304 IMSNTKVRQAIVYAI
+304 IISNTKVRQAIVYAI

-325 DALFAGSAYPST
+325 DALFTGSGYPST

-395 QLAEIGINAEI
+395 QLAQIGINAEI

-414 SASWNGVTA
+414 SASWNGITA

-444 GLRGLYTTSDTVHVR
+444 GLRGLYTTSET
-459 PGRLS
+459 GLN
-464 GPVYDRHP
+464 DRNYGFYSNAEVDALIEQGMQETD
-472 QQRLQLR
+472 QQKRVEI
-479 LLLQRGS
+479 
-486 GCPHRAG
+486 
-493 YAGDRPAEAGGDLQ
+493 YKEAMEILYRE
-507 GSHGDPVSGRPG
+507 DPVAFWLFDMYG
-519 RLLALRYVWS
+519 LAITSSKVEGVTLSPISTITFENATVKK
-529 GHYLL
+529 
-534 QGGRR
+534 
-539 DPEPH
+539 
-544 FHRYL
+544 

>member
-14 VLSVFAGCSSTP
+14 VLTVFAGCSSTP
-26 ATEEGASSSGEAAQ
+26 ATEEGASASGDAAQ

-53 FAMNTDVQSM
+53 FAMNTDVQSL

-81 NTLLKFQDDGTVV
+81 NTLLKFEDDGTVV

-156 SVEAPDPYT
+156 AVEAPDPYT

-189 DADYIEQYGLDL
+189 DADYIEKYGLDL
-201 GTSAE
+201 GTSVE

-279 DTENYTVLRK
+279 DTENFTVLRK

-304 IMSNTKVRQAIVYAI
+304 IISNTKVRQAIVYAI

-325 DALFAGSAYPST
+325 DALFTGSAYPST

-371 GFDTKIITTERYQ
+371 GFDTKIVTTERYQ

-395 QLAEIGINAEI
+395 QLAEIGINAKI

-414 SASWNGVTA
+414 SASWNGITA

-444 GLRGLYTTSDTVHVR
+444 GLRGLYTTSET
-459 PGRLS
+459 GLN
-464 GPVYDRHP
+464 DRNYGFYSNAEVDALIEQGMQETD
-472 QQRLQLR
+472 QQKRVEI
-479 LLLQRGS
+479 
-486 GCPHRAG
+486 
-493 YAGDRPAEAGGDLQ
+493 YKEAMEILYRE
-507 GSHGDPVSGRPG
+507 DPVAFWLFDMYG
-519 RLLALRYVWS
+519 LAITSSKVEGVTLSPISTITFENATVKK
-529 GHYLL
+529 
-534 QGGRR
+534 
-539 DPEPH
+539 
-544 FHRYL
+544 

>member
-14 VLSVFAGCSSTP
+14 VLTVFVGCSSTP
-26 ATEEGASSSGEAAQ
+26 ATEEGASVSGDAAQ

-53 FAMNTDVQSM
+53 FAMNTDVQSL

-156 SVEAPDPYT
+156 AVEAPDPYT

-279 DTENYTVLRK
+279 DTENFTVLRK

-304 IMSNTKVRQAIVYAI
+304 IISNTKVRQAIVYAI

-325 DALFAGSAYPST
+325 DALFTGSAYPST

-414 SASWNGVTA
+414 SASWNGITA
-423 DEFDQPIFIMG
+423 DEVDQPIFIMG

-444 GLRGLYTTSDTVHVR
+444 GLRGLYTTSET
-459 PGRLS
+459 GLN
-464 GPVYDRHP
+464 DRNYGFYSNAEVDALIEQGMQETD
-472 QQRLQLR
+472 QQKRVEI
-479 LLLQRGS
+479 
-486 GCPHRAG
+486 
-493 YAGDRPAEAGGDLQ
+493 YKEAMEILYRE
-507 GSHGDPVSGRPG
+507 DPVAFWLFDMYG
-519 RLLALRYVWS
+519 LAITSSKVEGVTLSPISTITFENATVKK
-529 GHYLL
+529 
-534 QGGRR
+534 
-539 DPEPH
+539 
-544 FHRYL
+544 

>member
-14 VLSVFAGCSSTP
+14 VLTVFVGCSSTP
-26 ATEEGASSSGEAAQ
+26 ATEEGASASGDAAQ

-156 SVEAPDPYT
+156 AVEAPDPYT

-279 DTENYTVLRK
+279 DTENFTVLRK

-304 IMSNTKVRQAIVYAI
+304 IISNTKVRQAIVYAI

-325 DALFAGSAYPST
+325 DALFTGSGYPST

-371 GFDTKIITTERYQ
+371 GFDTKIVTTERYQ

-414 SASWNGVTA
+414 SASWNGITA

-444 GLRGLYTTSDTVHVR
+444 GLRGLYTTSET
-459 PGRLS
+459 GLN
-464 GPVYDRHP
+464 DRNYGFYSNAEVDALIEQGMQETD
-472 QQRLQLR
+472 QQKRVEI
-479 LLLQRGS
+479 
-486 GCPHRAG
+486 
-493 YAGDRPAEAGGDLQ
+493 YKEAMEILYRE
-507 GSHGDPVSGRPG
+507 DPVAFWLFDMYG
-519 RLLALRYVWS
+519 LAITSSKVEGVTLSPISTITFENATVKK
-529 GHYLL
+529 
-534 QGGRR
+534 
-539 DPEPH
+539 
-544 FHRYL
+544 

>member
-14 VLSVFAGCSSTP
+14 VLTVFVGCSSTP
-26 ATEEGASSSGEAAQ
+26 ATEEGASASGDAAQ

-53 FAMNTDVQSM
+53 YALNTDVQSL

-72 SEQVVKMLY
+72 SESVVKMLY
-81 NTLLKFQDDGTVV
+81 NTLLKFEDDGTVV

-156 SVEAPDPYT
+156 AVEAPDPYT

-201 GTSAE
+201 GTSVE

-237 AKLQTVVYTIIPEAA
+237 AKLQTVVYTVIPEAA

-260 GEVDVIDKPTDEDL
+260 GEVDVIDKPTNEDL
-274 ARLEA
+274 ERLEA
-279 DTENYTVLRK
+279 DTENFTVLRK

-304 IMSNTKVRQAIVYAI
+304 IISNTKVRQAIVYAI

-325 DALFAGSAYPST
+325 DALFTGSAYPST

-345 GYSDL
+345 GYSNL

-371 GFDTKIITTERYQ
+371 GFDTKIVTTERYQ

-414 SASWNGVTA
+414 SASWNGITA

-444 GLRGLYTTSDTVHVR
+444 GLRGLYTTSET
-459 PGRLS
+459 GLN
-464 GPVYDRHP
+464 DRNYGFYSNAEVDALIEQGMQETD
-472 QQRLQLR
+472 QQKRVEI
-479 LLLQRGS
+479 
-486 GCPHRAG
+486 
-493 YAGDRPAEAGGDLQ
+493 YKEAMEILYRE
-507 GSHGDPVSGRPG
+507 DPVAFWLFDMYG
-519 RLLALRYVWS
+519 LAITSSKVEGVTLSPISTITFENATVKK
-529 GHYLL
+529 
-534 QGGRR
+534 
-539 DPEPH
+539 
-544 FHRYL
+544 

>member
-14 VLSVFAGCSSTP
+14 VLTVFVGCSSTP
-26 ATEEGASSSGEAAQ
+26 ATEEGASASGDAAQ

-53 FAMNTDVQSM
+53 YALNTDVQSL

-156 SVEAPDPYT
+156 AVEAPDPYT

-201 GTSAE
+201 GTSVE

-237 AKLQTVVYTIIPEAA
+237 AKLKTVVYTVIPEAA

-279 DTENYTVLRK
+279 DTENFTVLRK

-304 IMSNTKVRQAIVYAI
+304 IISNTKVRQAIVYAI

-325 DALFAGSAYPST
+325 DALFTGSAYPST

-371 GFDTKIITTERYQ
+371 GFDTKIVTTERYQ

-414 SASWNGVTA
+414 SASWNGITA

-444 GLRGLYTTSDTVHVR
+444 GLRGLYTTSET
-459 PGRLS
+459 GLN
-464 GPVYDRHP
+464 DRNYGFYSNAEVDALIEQGMQETD
-472 QQRLQLR
+472 QQKRVEI
-479 LLLQRGS
+479 
-486 GCPHRAG
+486 
-493 YAGDRPAEAGGDLQ
+493 YKEAMEILYRE
-507 GSHGDPVSGRPG
+507 DPVAFWLFDMYG
-519 RLLALRYVWS
+519 LAITSSKVEGVTLSPISTITFENATVKK
-529 GHYLL
+529 
-534 QGGRR
+534 
-539 DPEPH
+539 
-544 FHRYL
+544 

>member
-53 FAMNTDVQSM
+53 FAMNTDVQSL

-81 NTLLKFQDDGTVV
+81 NTLLKFEDDGTVV

-156 SVEAPDPYT
+156 AVEAPDPYT

-189 DADYIEQYGLDL
+189 DADYIEKYGLDL
-201 GTSAE
+201 GTSVE

-279 DTENYTVLRK
+279 DTENFTVLRK

-304 IMSNTKVRQAIVYAI
+304 IISNTKVRQAIVYAI

-325 DALFAGSAYPST
+325 DALFTGSAYPST

-371 GFDTKIITTERYQ
+371 GFDTKIVTTERYQ

-395 QLAEIGINAEI
+395 QLAEIGINAKI

-414 SASWNGVTA
+414 SASWNGITA

-444 GLRGLYTTSDTVHVR
+444 GLRGLYTTSET
-459 PGRLS
+459 GLN
-464 GPVYDRHP
+464 DRNYGFYSNAEVDALIEQGMQETD
-472 QQRLQLR
+472 QQKRVEI
-479 LLLQRGS
+479 
-486 GCPHRAG
+486 
-493 YAGDRPAEAGGDLQ
+493 YKEAMEILYRE
-507 GSHGDPVSGRPG
+507 DPVAFWLFDMYG
-519 RLLALRYVWS
+519 LAITSSKVEGVTLSPISTITFENATVKK
-529 GHYLL
+529 
-534 QGGRR
+534 
-539 DPEPH
+539 
-544 FHRYL
+544 

>member
-14 VLSVFAGCSSTP
+14 VLTVFVGCSSTP
-26 ATEEGASSSGEAAQ
+26 ATEEGASASGDAAQ

-53 FAMNTDVQSM
+53 YALNTDVQSL

-72 SEQVVKMLY
+72 SESVVKMLY
-81 NTLLKFQDDGTVV
+81 NTLLKFEDDGTVV

-156 SVEAPDPYT
+156 AVEAPDPYT

-201 GTSAE
+201 GTSVE

-279 DTENYTVLRK
+279 DTENFTVLRK

-304 IMSNTKVRQAIVYAI
+304 IISNTKVRQAIVYAI

-325 DALFAGSAYPST
+325 DALFTGSGYPST

-345 GYSDL
+345 GYSNL

-371 GFDTKIITTERYQ
+371 GFDTKIVTTERYQ

-414 SASWNGVTA
+414 SASWNGITA

-444 GLRGLYTTSDTVHVR
+444 GLRGLYTTSET
-459 PGRLS
+459 GLN
-464 GPVYDRHP
+464 DRNYGFYSNAEVDALIEQGMQETD
-472 QQRLQLR
+472 QQKRVEI
-479 LLLQRGS
+479 
-486 GCPHRAG
+486 
-493 YAGDRPAEAGGDLQ
+493 YKEAMEILYRE
-507 GSHGDPVSGRPG
+507 DPVAFWLFDMYG
-519 RLLALRYVWS
+519 LAITSSKVEGVTLSPISTITFENATVKK
-529 GHYLL
+529 
-534 QGGRR
+534 
-539 DPEPH
+539 
-544 FHRYL
+544 

>member
-14 VLSVFAGCSSTP
+14 VLTVFAGCSSTP

-81 NTLLKFQDDGTVV
+81 NTLLKFEDDGTVV

-156 SVEAPDPYT
+156 AVEAPDPYT

-201 GTSAE
+201 GTSVE

-237 AKLQTVVYTIIPEAA
+237 AKLQTVVYTVIPEAA

-260 GEVDVIDKPTDEDL
+260 GEVDVIDKPTNEDL
-274 ARLEA
+274 ERLEA

-304 IMSNTKVRQAIVYAI
+304 IISNTKVRQAIVYAI

-325 DALFAGSAYPST
+325 DALFTGSAYPST

-414 SASWNGVTA
+414 SASWNGITA

-444 GLRGLYTTSDTVHVR
+444 GLRGLYTTSET
-459 PGRLS
+459 GLN
-464 GPVYDRHP
+464 DRNYGFYSNAEVDALIEQGMQETD
-472 QQRLQLR
+472 QQKRVEI
-479 LLLQRGS
+479 
-486 GCPHRAG
+486 
-493 YAGDRPAEAGGDLQ
+493 YKEAMEILYRE
-507 GSHGDPVSGRPG
+507 DPVAFWLFDMYG
-519 RLLALRYVWS
+519 LAITSSKVEGVTLSPISTITFENATVKK
-529 GHYLL
+529 
-534 QGGRR
+534 
-539 DPEPH
+539 
-544 FHRYL
+544 

>member
-81 NTLLKFQDDGTVV
+81 NTLLKFEDDGTVV

-189 DADYIEQYGLDL
+189 DADYIEKYGLDL
-201 GTSAE
+201 GTSVE

-414 SASWNGVTA
+414 SASWSGVTA

-444 GLRGLYTTSDTVHVR
+444 GLRGLYTTSETGLNDRNYGFYSNAEVDALIEQGMQETDQQKRVEIYKEAMEILYREDPAGFWLFDMYGLAITSSKVEGVTLSPISTVTFENATVKK
-459 PGRLS
+459 
-464 GPVYDRHP
+464 
-472 QQRLQLR
+472 
-479 LLLQRGS
+479 
-486 GCPHRAG
+486 
-493 YAGDRPAEAGGDLQ
+493 
-507 GSHGDPVSGRPG
+507 
-519 RLLALRYVWS
+519 
-529 GHYLL
+529 
-534 QGGRR
+534 
-539 DPEPH
+539 
-544 FHRYL
+544 

>member
-14 VLSVFAGCSSTP
+14 VLTVFAGCSSTP
-26 ATEEGASSSGEAAQ
+26 ATEEGASASGDAAQ

-53 FAMNTDVQSM
+53 FAMNTDVQSL

-151 IKMFT
+151 IKMFA

-165 VTITTDGPY
+165 VTITTDAPY

-279 DTENYTVLRK
+279 DTENFTVLRK

-304 IMSNTKVRQAIVYAI
+304 IISNTKVRQAIVYAI

-325 DALFAGSAYPST
+325 DALFTGSGYPST

-371 GFDTKIITTERYQ
+371 GFDTKIVTTERYQ

-395 QLAEIGINAEI
+395 QLAEIGINAKI

-414 SASWNGVTA
+414 SASWNGITA

-444 GLRGLYTTSDTVHVR
+444 GLRGLYTTSET
-459 PGRLS
+459 GLN
-464 GPVYDRHP
+464 DRNYGFYSNAEVDALIEQGMQETD
-472 QQRLQLR
+472 QQKRVEI
-479 LLLQRGS
+479 
-486 GCPHRAG
+486 
-493 YAGDRPAEAGGDLQ
+493 YKEAMEILYRE
-507 GSHGDPVSGRPG
+507 DPVAFWLFDMYG
-519 RLLALRYVWS
+519 LAITSSKVEGVTLSPISTITFENATVKK
-529 GHYLL
+529 
-534 QGGRR
+534 
-539 DPEPH
+539 
-544 FHRYL
+544 